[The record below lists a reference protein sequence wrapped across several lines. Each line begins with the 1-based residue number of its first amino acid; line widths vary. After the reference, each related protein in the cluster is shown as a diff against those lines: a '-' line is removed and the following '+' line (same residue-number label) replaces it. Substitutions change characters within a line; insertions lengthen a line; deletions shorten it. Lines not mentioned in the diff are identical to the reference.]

1 MYFIDQYINETM
13 INTFKNFTKKKL
25 AGLLLIL
32 VIIIA
37 FGFGGFGGGFNPGNQ
52 NNIAKINNKNISTQ
66 DFMDY
71 LNQSG
76 LSQQVIKENIDKNI
90 LEELLSTLVST
101 TLLQL
106 EIKDLNLTISERAL
120 IERIKKNKNFQD
132 ENEKFQRTLYEKFLL
147 TNNTNAPLYEIK
159 LKKNILQKQLF
170 TYLNGGTRSPTFLIN
185 KHYKEENN
193 KLDIDY
199 INLDKFYKKT
209 NQFTNQE
216 IQIFVS
222 ENADKLKQDYIDFSY
237 AIITPK
243 NITGLEEFN
252 QEFFDMIDNI
262 ENKISKNIEFKTI
275 VNELKIV
282 PTIKKDYIKLE
293 NKKTIENKIYNS
305 RINKTEILEE
315 KGTFIFYHIDKINN
329 KLPSLDN
336 NEFKKQIKNLLFQ
349 KEKFEFN
356 KKILDQITKKKFDQ
370 LSFDNLG
377 KSEIKSIK
385 LNSIKDDKKFEINSV
400 ELLYSLPINTFTLVA
415 DTKNNV
421 FVAKIIDYEEQN
433 ILQNSDEFNQITI
446 EANAKDKNILLKSYD
461 FLLNDKY
468 KVVINQKTLD
478 RVKNYFR

>member
-106 EIKDLNLTISERAL
+106 EIKDLNLTISESAL

-147 TNNTNAPLYEIK
+147 TNSTNAPLYEIR

-216 IQIFVS
+216 IQIFVN

-293 NKKTIENKIYNS
+293 NNKTIENKIYNS

-315 KGTFIFYHIDKINN
+315 KGTFILYHIDKINN

-336 NEFKKQIKNLLFQ
+336 NEFKNQIKNLLFQ

>member
-1 MYFIDQYINETM
+1 M
-13 INTFKNFTKKKL
+13 INPFKNFTKKKI
-25 AGLLLIL
+25 GGLIL
-32 VIIIA
+32 IFVIIIA
-37 FGFGGFGGGFNPGNQ
+37 FGFGGFGGGFNTGNQ
-52 NNIAKINNKNISTQ
+52 NNIAKINNTNISTQ

-71 LNQSG
+71 LSQSG

-106 EIKDLNLTISERAL
+106 EIKDLNLTISESAL

-147 TNNTNAPLYEIK
+147 TNSTNAPLYEIR

-209 NQFTNQE
+209 NQFTDQE
-216 IQIFVS
+216 IQIFVN

-262 ENKISKNIEFKTI
+262 ENKISKNVEFKTI
-275 VNELKIV
+275 VNELKII

-293 NKKTIENKIYNS
+293 NKETIENKIYNS

-336 NEFKKQIKNLLFQ
+336 NEFKNQIKNLLFQ

-356 KKILDQITKKKFDQ
+356 KNILDQITKKKFDQ